1 MKSAI
6 FNGIRALHVHTAL
19 RPPPERLAIYFHE
32 LEEHQWPAFAAA
44 IKQLTGSGYRP
55 TDPDTFVASTD
66 GTGHLFVSF
75 DDNYASWHRAMPL
88 LAELGLTATFY
99 VNTLP
104 LAPGFSGETHRG
116 FFDRIAHMGER
127 KALSTSMLREIRA
140 RGHTIGCHTHSH
152 LVLATLPRNRWDGE
166 IARSKAMLEDI
177 LGEEIAHFSYPYGM
191 RRFFSPAL
199 ADYCR
204 GLGFRTIATGIPGL
218 QAGGPPA
225 RYALHRTRWNLS
237 APLARNLTDIRIDG
251 RLFERLTGRSAIG

>member
-1 MKSAI
+1 MKNAI
-6 FNGIRALHVHTAL
+6 FNGIRALHEHTAL
-19 RPPPERLAIYFHE
+19 RALPERLAVYFHE
-32 LEEHQWPAFAAA
+32 LEEHQWPAFATA

-55 TDPDTFVASTD
+55 ADPDTFVSSTD
-66 GTGHLFVSF
+66 GIGRLFVSF

-116 FFDRIAHMGER
+116 YFDRIAHVGER
-127 KALSTSMLREIRA
+127 EALTARMLREMRLL
-140 RGHTIGCHTHSH
+140 GHTIGCHTHSH
-152 LVLATLPRNRWDGE
+152 LVLSTLPRNHWNEE
-166 IARSKAMLEDI
+166 IARSKSMLEDV

-204 GLGFRTIATGIPGL
+204 ELGFRTIATGIPGL
-218 QAGGPPA
+218 QTGGAPEPF
-225 RYALHRTRWNLS
+225 ALHRTRWNLS